1 VDIEQIL
8 KIVQTAGVTG
18 LLLVILWGGAK
29 GVWVWGYLYRQE
41 RAEKEAWMLRA
52 LRGTSLAERAV
63 VERLSMAEKSE
74 RTESAP

>member
-1 VDIEQIL
+1 MDIEQVL

-29 GVWVWGYLYRQE
+29 GVWVWGYLYKQE
-41 RAEKEAWMLRA
+41 RAEKEAWMIRA

-63 VERLSMAEKSE
+63 VERLSIQE
-74 RTESAP
+74 RTESTP